1 MFLKAGFLELG
12 FIEDPDIAFGWYIKS
27 PLIYNTSPPEGG
39 EFFRTR
45 EETGLFIL

>member
-27 PLIYNTSPPEGG
+27 PLIYNTSPS
-39 EFFRTR
+39 TR
-45 EETGLFIL
+45 WGILQDKRRNWVI